1 MKSKNLLP
9 SPRPVSLF
17 TYFGFLNNV
26 CAEAG
31 GGGCRCLS
39 AVGESMCWFILT
51 TRNRNFIEFPWN
63 RRWITVPCPHHAP
76 LMDFGEGEHIFTVSK
91 SVKY

>member
-31 GGGCRCLS
+31 GGG
-39 AVGESMCWFILT
+39 V
-51 TRNRNFIEFPWN
+51 
-63 RRWITVPCPHHAP
+63 
-76 LMDFGEGEHIFTVSK
+76 DVSLL
-91 SVKY
+91 